1 MSKSLQSHD
10 DDQKSVKK
18 RPKQLD
24 IHEEEKPEEQVEE
37 PRVHRGSIVPE
48 TEGDD
53 NNQRTEQFVGSP
65 KFCISPMYP
74 NFAGTRYSPFG
85 EPIRRF
91 SFTQGG

>member
-10 DDQKSVKK
+10 DDQKSVRK

-24 IHEEEKPEEQVEE
+24 IHEEEKPEEQVEHS
-37 PRVHRGSIVPE
+37 RARRGSIPPE
-48 TEGDD
+48 AEGDD
-53 NNQRTEQFVGSP
+53 NNHRTEQFVGSP
-65 KFCISPMYP
+65 KFCTSPMYP

-91 SFTQGG
+91 SFMHGG